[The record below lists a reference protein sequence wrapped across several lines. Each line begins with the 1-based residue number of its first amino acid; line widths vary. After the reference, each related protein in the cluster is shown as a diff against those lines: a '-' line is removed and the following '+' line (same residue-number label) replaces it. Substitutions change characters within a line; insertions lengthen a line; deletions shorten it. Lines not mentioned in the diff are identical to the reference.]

1 MNFKDLFQ
9 RYVEGQA
16 NPDEMEL
23 VEEEIKKYELINEY
37 LADNI
42 NLESLKNIEDGNA
55 ENGLKEKED
64 RKILEEI
71 QKVINKNFRRTAI
84 KSTVFVL
91 IILGI
96 IQFVLSPLINLI
108 YYNSL
113 RGKDD
118 SQRQLLVDM
127 VVFTELHFA
136 GVVTDHAEAEPLG
149 FGNYNIK
156 IDQRDSFSDTLMFEG
171 KIERGKLKYMQR
183 DFYKYTVLSA
193 FRYGDYYTRKLSP
206 KEIEEPYDNLKAMPE
221 TAIAKVY
228 VSFNE
233 DISIEEVASIMSYG
247 KNKFRLDWIAVRTAP
262 KSTQQIPQ
270 LGFQPYEGGVLLNK
284 DAINEEKYPYLEL
297 GYDPNSYDL
306 YEIMPH
312 SSEILKTHFKSLI
325 KYMSDNKD
333 LVKMLQ
339 IDEGTKVYNRALD
352 YIEKNGIKSY
362 GALVIGDAHEI
373 AKLRENPKVD
383 SILIDNAKL
392 SIHTK

>member
-16 NPDEMEL
+16 SPDEREF

-37 LADNI
+37 LADDI
-42 NLESLKNIEDGNA
+42 NLESLKNIEEGNA

-71 QKVINKNFRRTAI
+71 QRVINKKFRRAAI

-108 YYNSL
+108 YYNPL

-206 KEIEEPYDNLKAMPE
+206 EEIEEPYDNLKAMPE

-228 VSFNE
+228 VSFKE

-262 KSTQQIPQ
+262 KSSQQFPQ

-284 DAINEEKYPYLEL
+284 EVLNEEKYPYLEL

-306 YEIMPH
+306 DEIIPH

-333 LVKMLQ
+333 LVKILQ

-362 GALVIGDAHEI
+362 GALVIGNAHEI
-373 AKLRENPKVD
+373 AKLRGNPRVD
-383 SILIDNAKL
+383 SIIIDNAKL

>member
-206 KEIEEPYDNLKAMPE
+206 KEIEELYDNLKAMPE

-262 KSTQQIPQ
+262 KSSQQIPQ

-352 YIEKNGIKSY
+352 YIERNGIKSY
-362 GALVIGDAHEI
+362 GALVG
-373 AKLRENPKVD
+373 RGC
-383 SILIDNAKL
+383 S
-392 SIHTK
+392 